1 MWIVK
6 VLEINNS
13 GEGGGGRN
21 KIEGGGGRGVES
33 CSKKI
38 LRLWLKGFSKI
49 NREEGDYSVL

>member
-13 GEGGGGRN
+13 GEGGGVEI
-21 KIEGGGGRGVES
+21 KSKEGGGG
-33 CSKKI
+33 
-38 LRLWLKGFSKI
+38 LKGFSKI

>member
-13 GEGGGGRN
+13 GEGGGVEIKSKEGV
-21 KIEGGGGRGVES
+21 GGG
-33 CSKKI
+33 
-38 LRLWLKGFSKI
+38 LKGFSKI